1 VLVGGWLGSFDML
14 TDSDYKTAA
23 ELLGVEVACV
33 KAVTQVES
41 RGSGFLPIGAPVIL
55 FERHWMYKLLKAKL
69 GKEPALSDVVD
80 PKAGGYKGGVAEH
93 TRLENAVA
101 IDRECALQS
110 CSWGLFQIM
119 GFHWKALGYGS
130 VQQFVNAQYK
140 SEASQLDTFVRFIKI
155 NPSMLKALKAK
166 DWAGFAKA
174 YNGPKYKDNNYD
186 TKLAQAY
193 ASFV

>member
-1 VLVGGWLGSFDML
+1 ML
-14 TDSDYKTAA
+14 TDTEYKVAA
-23 ELLGVEVACV
+23 ESLGVEVASV
-33 KAVTQVES
+33 KAVTKVES

-69 GKEPALSDVVD
+69 GYEPALSDVVD
-80 PKAGGYKGGVAEH
+80 PKAGGYKGGTAEH
-93 TRLENAVA
+93 TRLEKAVA

-119 GFHWKALGYGS
+119 GFHWKALGYLN

-155 NPSMLKALKAK
+155 NPSMHTALKVK
-166 DWAGFAKA
+166 DWAKFAKL
-174 YNGPKYKDNNYD
+174 YNGPDYAKNNYD
-186 TKLAQAY
+186 TKLAEAY
-193 ASFV
+193 ASFK